1 MDLKNMT
8 VPDILGLQDQLQKE
22 LNSRTNDL
30 YSTILAITE
39 IEKKAERT
47 QNFFAKKIQNLKN
60 KNEEFK
66 ELEKL
71 GFTIYLYPHSR
82 NIGIVN
88 YQIKDKPDFYYG
100 CEIDMENKEV
110 VTSKN
115 FYISLND
122 MSKIKEILKLI

>member
-1 MDLKNMT
+1 MDFKNMT

-39 IEKKAERT
+39 IKKKAERT

-66 ELEKL
+66 
-71 GFTIYLYPHSR
+71 
-82 NIGIVN
+82 
-88 YQIKDKPDFYYG
+88 
-100 CEIDMENKEV
+100 
-110 VTSKN
+110 
-115 FYISLND
+115 
-122 MSKIKEILKLI
+122 

>member
-1 MDLKNMT
+1 MDFKNMT

-88 YQIKDKPDFYYG
+88 YRIKDKPDFYYG
-100 CEIDMENKEV
+100 CEIDIENKEV
-110 VTSKN
+110 ITREN

>member
-1 MDLKNMT
+1 MDFKNMSI
-8 VPDILGLQDQLQKE
+8 PEILGFQDKLEKE
-22 LNSRTNDL
+22 LNSRTNNL
-30 YSTILAITE
+30 VGILSAIEE
-39 IEKKAERT
+39 IESKSQRT
-47 QNFFAKKIQNLKN
+47 QIFFAKKIQNLKN

-100 CEIDMENKEV
+100 CEIDIENKEV
-110 VTSKN
+110 ITREN

>member
-22 LNSRTNDL
+22 LNSRTNNLVDTL
-30 YSTILAITE
+30 FAIQE

-47 QNFFAKKIQNLKN
+47 QSFFAKKVQNLKN

-110 VTSKN
+110 VTREN

>member
-1 MDLKNMT
+1 MDFKNMT